1 MKKSGMEVS
10 GVGLGVEAL
19 VDASAIDADGVV
31 PQEARRIVERI
42 DKKNNI
48 LRIASIISNLP
59 LPDFNVSFL
68 SGGSASLQRMVFSS
82 RFNSSTEWEEAALVE
97 HDNFR
102 YTVYH
107 YKEMQSFLQEG
118 VITALIQQAKAPK
131 IRAFACCVS
140 RRFDDRLADLF
151 CIPCAE
157 TVNEIYSQP

>member
-1 MKKSGMEVS
+1 MKKSGREVS

-19 VDASAIDADGVV
+19 VDASVIDADGVV

-68 SGGSASLQRMVFSS
+68 RGGSASLQRMVFSS

-102 YTVYH
+102 CTVYH
-107 YKEMQSFLQEG
+107 YKEMQ
-118 VITALIQQAKAPK
+118 KASSKKVLLLHLYNRRKPQK
-131 IRAFACCVS
+131 FGLSPVVLVDDLMTVS
-140 RRFDDRLADLF
+140 WLVLHPMRGNG
-151 CIPCAE
+151 E
-157 TVNEIYSQP
+157 